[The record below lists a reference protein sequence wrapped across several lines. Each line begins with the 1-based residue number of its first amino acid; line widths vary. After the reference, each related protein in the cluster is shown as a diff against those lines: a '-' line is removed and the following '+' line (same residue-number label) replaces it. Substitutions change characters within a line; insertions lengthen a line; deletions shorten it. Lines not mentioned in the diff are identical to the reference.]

1 MANSTNKKKKKKRTF
16 LTAEGKKGKVY
27 SRAKFPSQAHEVNK
41 LGHFIRLSGLTI

>member
-1 MANSTNKKKKKKRTF
+1 MANSSNNKKKKRTF

>member
-1 MANSTNKKKKKKRTF
+1 MANSSNKKKKRTF

>member
-1 MANSTNKKKKKKRTF
+1 MANSSNKKKKKRTF

-27 SRAKFPSQAHEVNK
+27 SRAKFLSQAHEVNK